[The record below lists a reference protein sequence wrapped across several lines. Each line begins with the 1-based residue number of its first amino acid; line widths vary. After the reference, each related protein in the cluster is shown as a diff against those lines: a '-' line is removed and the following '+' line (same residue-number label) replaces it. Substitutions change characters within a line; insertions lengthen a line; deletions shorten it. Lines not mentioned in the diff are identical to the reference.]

1 MSQLSDNDN
10 TLLLYDDNE
19 VKGFWGEEKHKNII
33 TKDIKNLKR
42 GATWPDA
49 KVSKVAGMTKN
60 PKFHGYFKQNYI
72 SAYIYMTKVASN
84 MYSKGKFL
92 KTDSAFEKKVKKTA
106 QIGFEKYKI
115 TSKQDKAAFIY
126 GMALHTAADIFA
138 HSTTGVSGQN
148 QDTLKKK
155 SVKELAKKWGT
166 LKHGPKNKKTGKYN
180 PKKNMAD
187 SVKCVSNRYQKGA
200 KRVCNAIINQAVI
213 KHKVAN
219 KKAFKQVGYYKSL
232 ASAKKLTSKKK
243 KKLLLINSYGIYN
256 LNKY

>member
-1 MSQLSDNDN
+1 MEFLLAKCKQKIQKTQKIAGIDGLNIQNIQLIEVIKHEIQISQLSDNDN

-115 TSKQDKAAFIY
+115 
-126 GMALHTAADIFA
+126 GRA
-138 HSTTGVSGQN
+138 HV
-148 QDTLKKK
+148 
-155 SVKELAKKWGT
+155 
-166 LKHGPKNKKTGKYN
+166 
-180 PKKNMAD
+180 
-187 SVKCVSNRYQKGA
+187 
-200 KRVCNAIINQAVI
+200 
-213 KHKVAN
+213 
-219 KKAFKQVGYYKSL
+219 
-232 ASAKKLTSKKK
+232 
-243 KKLLLINSYGIYN
+243 
-256 LNKY
+256 